1 MTFDRKASPAY
12 TDENSDYEED
22 DYQER
27 HVDQV
32 QSPVQYQQVAP
43 SQPNL
48 SVTREMTLPN
58 MVEEAYVDPGEQRY
72 HKTVRL
78 TELSLEL
85 FELKYPSVVL
95 GSLEFLYYSL
105 VLFASTFRKMSLKMS
120 LN

>member
-1 MTFDRKASPAY
+1 
-12 TDENSDYEED
+12 
-22 DYQER
+22 
-27 HVDQV
+27 
-32 QSPVQYQQVAP
+32 
-43 SQPNL
+43 
-48 SVTREMTLPN
+48 MTLPN
-58 MVEEAYVDPGEQRY
+58 MVEEAYADPGEQRY
-72 HKTVRL
+72 KKTVRL